1 MSAADTVQ
9 MLTEDPNRAV
19 TPTLSDYDAHSEG
32 WSETEFQVETGPST
46 VAGRWVGEPGWVEFD
61 SWPYREFCVIVSG
74 RVAVESATAHSA
86 SNTAP
91 ETRSPSRRA
100 SPAGG
105 SRSNRPGRSSSAS
118 PSEPA
123 GTRQPPLTPSIIV

>member
-1 MSAADTVQ
+1 MRSADEVQ

-19 TPTLSDYDAHSEG
+19 TPALSDYDAHSEG

-74 RVAVESATAHSA
+74 RVAVESSDGTQRFEYGPGDAFTIPQGFSGRWV
-86 SNTAP
+86 TLEP
-91 ETRSPSRRA
+91 TRKVFI
-100 SPAGG
+100 GVT
-105 SRSNRPGRSSSAS
+105 
-118 PSEPA
+118 E
-123 GTRQPPLTPSIIV
+123 